1 MSEELEEMTK
11 ENQEESVLLKEYKK
25 LQENTVSKE
34 KYEADIK
41 ALKEKNDLYLKAI
54 TEGEKVDVSS
64 EEDSGSVTDTIAKL
78 SNFRGTNLDYWKE
91 TTKAIDQ
98 TIKALG
104 NEAITKTIGAD
115 GLEELIE
122 VIGGLTRG
130 GKELIKRRA
139 IEYKRK
145 GRSKEEFMHIFDN
158 LSYLSIWKL
167 ETTKS
172 ELLRYMNKAWHEVD
186 E

>member
-1 MSEELEEMTK
+1 MSEEMEEMTK

-122 VIGGLTRG
+122 VKETMKQMVADSQDDPDYFRTLYKARIKDSAPNISAAIEKSGGL
-130 GKELIKRRA
+130 
-139 IEYKRK
+139 
-145 GRSKEEFMHIFDN
+145 
-158 LSYLSIWKL
+158 
-167 ETTKS
+167 
-172 ELLRYMNKAWHEVD
+172 VD
-186 E
+186 YFKKQEK

>member
-1 MSEELEEMTK
+1 MENNELE
-11 ENQEESVLLKEYKK
+11 NSAVQEESVLLKEYKK

-41 ALKEKNDLYLKAI
+41 ALKDKNDLYLKAI

-64 EEDSGSVTDTIAKL
+64 EKDSGSVIDTISDL
-78 SNFRGTNLDYWKE
+78 SKFKGTNLDYWKK

-104 NEAITKTIGAD
+104 NEAIAKTIGAD

-122 VIGGLTRG
+122 VCEEMKQMVKDSQDDPDYFRTLYKLRVQDSAPRISA
-130 GKELIKRRA
+130 E
-139 IEYKRK
+139 IEKSGSLVGYFSNKK
-145 GRSKEEFMHIFDN
+145 SK
-158 LSYLSIWKL
+158 
-167 ETTKS
+167 
-172 ELLRYMNKAWHEVD
+172 
-186 E
+186 

>member
-1 MSEELEEMTK
+1 MEDLENKKEETTALTEEA
-11 ENQEESVLLKEYKK
+11 VLLKEYKK

-98 TIKALG
+98 TVKALG

-122 VIGGLTRG
+122 VKETMKQMVNDSQDDPDYFRTLYKARIKDSAPNISAAIEKSGGL
-130 GKELIKRRA
+130 
-139 IEYKRK
+139 
-145 GRSKEEFMHIFDN
+145 
-158 LSYLSIWKL
+158 
-167 ETTKS
+167 
-172 ELLRYMNKAWHEVD
+172 VD
-186 E
+186 YFKKQEK

>member
-91 TTKAIDQ
+91 ITKAVDP

-122 VIGGLTRG
+122 VKEKMKKMVEDSQDDPDYFRTLYKARIKDSAPNISAAIEKSGGL
-130 GKELIKRRA
+130 
-139 IEYKRK
+139 
-145 GRSKEEFMHIFDN
+145 
-158 LSYLSIWKL
+158 
-167 ETTKS
+167 
-172 ELLRYMNKAWHEVD
+172 VD
-186 E
+186 YFKKQEK